1 MNKILEMLCKQ
12 NNKREEEMNRKDA
25 ITIPFTQ
32 EDIDEILSY
41 NNHDGAETVKASI
54 EEGFERMDKKDEYLR
69 DYIKTPVLE
78 GVSREGKL
86 VYVRPDYH
94 ERIVRIVGVI
104 GEGRVNI
111 STYLNNVLYEHF
123 EKYDGC
129 VDTLFKKRFEE
140 ILTTNKKD

>member
-1 MNKILEMLCKQ
+1 
-12 NNKREEEMNRKDA
+12 MNRKDTN
-25 ITIPFTQ
+25 TIPFTQ

-41 NNHDGAETVKASI
+41 NSHDGAETVKASI
-54 EEGFERMDKKDEYLR
+54 EKGLDRMDKKDEYLR

-78 GVSREGKL
+78 GMSREGKL

-111 STYLNNVLYEHF
+111 STYLNNVLAEHF
-123 EKYDGC
+123 KQHG
-129 VDTLFKKRFEE
+129 DTIKELYAENIKE
-140 ILTTNKKD
+140 IF

>member
-12 NNKREEEMNRKDA
+12 NNKREEEMNRKDSMS
-25 ITIPFTQ
+25 IPFTQ

-54 EEGFERMDKKDEYLR
+54 EEGFERMDKKYEYLR

-111 STYLNNVLYEHF
+111 STYLNNVLAEHF
-123 EKYDGC
+123 KQHG
-129 VDTLFKKRFEE
+129 DTIKELYAE
-140 ILTTNKKD
+140 NVKDIF

>member
-69 DYIKTPVLE
+69 DYIKTPVLA

-111 STYLNNVLYEHF
+111 STYLNNVLAEHF
-123 EKYDGC
+123 KQHG
-129 VDTLFKKRFEE
+129 DTIKELYAEN
-140 ILTTNKKD
+140 IKDIF

>member
-1 MNKILEMLCKQ
+1 MNKILEKLCKQ

-111 STYLNNVLYEHF
+111 STYLNNVLAEHF
-123 EKYDGC
+123 KQHG
-129 VDTLFKKRFEE
+129 DTIKELYAEN
-140 ILTTNKKD
+140 IKDIF

>member
-94 ERIVRIVGVI
+94 ERIVRIVDVI

-111 STYLNNVLYEHF
+111 STYLNNVLAEHF
-123 EKYDGC
+123 KQHG
-129 VDTLFKKRFEE
+129 DTIKELYAEN
-140 ILTTNKKD
+140 IKDIF

>member
-54 EEGFERMDKKDEYLR
+54 EE
-69 DYIKTPVLE
+69 
-78 GVSREGKL
+78 
-86 VYVRPDYH
+86 
-94 ERIVRIVGVI
+94 
-104 GEGRVNI
+104 
-111 STYLNNVLYEHF
+111 
-123 EKYDGC
+123 
-129 VDTLFKKRFEE
+129 
-140 ILTTNKKD
+140 

>member
-111 STYLNNVLYEHF
+111 STYLNNVLAEHF
-123 EKYDGC
+123 KQHG
-129 VDTLFKKRFEE
+129 DTIKELYAEN
-140 ILTTNKKD
+140 IKDIF

>member
-111 STYLNNVLYEHF
+111 STYLNNVLAEHF
-123 EKYDGC
+123 KQHG
-129 VDTLFKKRFEE
+129 DTIKELYAE
-140 ILTTNKKD
+140 NVKDIF